1 MNGVF
6 TTPAKLP
13 GGQCDRAGTVQRPGQ
28 TGGLKG
34 SICWWKVLSLP
45 YSFISFIDYPSR
57 SQGLHHVYFLQRR
70 SVYLLQSDQYSS
82 TSSIKRAFTRFPLT
96 MNLPIRVAA
105 RSFRKDS
112 LEAPTH
118 LGLLVPPWT
127 TTTEFITLS
136 KISVLIQTSCPK
148 ICWSAI
154 KSDFF

>member
-1 MNGVF
+1 MGCSQLPPSYLAANVIELELSNDQ
-6 TTPAKLP
+6 AKLVALKDLFVDERYYHFHIVSLVSLIIHLGHKDCIMYIFFR
-13 GGQCDRAGTVQRPGQ
+13 GGQYIYQQ
-28 TGGLKG
+28 
-34 SICWWKVLSLP
+34 
-45 YSFISFIDYPSR
+45 
-57 SQGLHHVYFLQRR
+57 
-70 SVYLLQSDQYSS
+70 SS
-82 TSSIKRAFTRFPLT
+82 TSSIKRAFTWFPLT